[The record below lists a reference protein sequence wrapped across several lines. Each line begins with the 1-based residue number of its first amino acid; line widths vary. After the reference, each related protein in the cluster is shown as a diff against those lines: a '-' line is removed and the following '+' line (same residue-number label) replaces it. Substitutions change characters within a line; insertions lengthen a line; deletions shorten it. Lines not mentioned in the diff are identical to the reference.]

1 MAVIRFAVIG
11 TSTITRKFLAV
22 ATEVPSLQ
30 FVGAYSRSMEWARA
44 FGAEYGAPLAF
55 DSLDV
60 LAGDERVDAVYIA
73 SPNACHSAQA
83 VRLLRAG
90 KHVLCEK
97 PAASNR
103 REWDAMEAAARE
115 SGAVLLE
122 AMRSVFAPG
131 FARLRELLPRLG
143 VIRQASFVFCQYSS
157 RYDNFKRGIVENA
170 FRPELSNGALMDIGV
185 YCVYPMAALFGLP
198 AQVTA
203 DAVFLE
209 NGVDGAGSAL
219 ASYTDKQ
226 VLLRYSKINDDA
238 GESVICG
245 EEGCLRIDRIQ
256 DIRRLTFCPR
266 GGTPEVIDV
275 PTAENNMVYEAQ
287 RFAGLIEAAAPCEPY
302 MTWSRSSMTVL
313 DRIRRQA
320 GIVFPADNA

>member
-1 MAVIRFAVIG
+1 MIVIRFAVIG
-11 TSTITRKFLAV
+11 TSTITRKFLTV
-22 ATEVPSLQ
+22 AAEVPRLQ
-30 FVGAYSRSMEWARA
+30 FAGAYSRSLERAKA
-44 FGAEYGAPLAF
+44 FGAEYGARLAF
-55 DSLDV
+55 DSLDA
-60 LAGDERVDAVYIA
+60 LAEDERVDAVYIA
-73 SPNACHSAQA
+73 SPNAFHSEQA

-103 REWDAMEAAARE
+103 REWDAMETAAQE
-115 SGAVLLE
+115 GDAVLLE

-131 FARLRELLPRLG
+131 FARLQELLPRLG
-143 VIRQASFVFCQYSS
+143 AIRQASFVFCQYSS
-157 RYDNFKRGIVENA
+157 RYDNFKRGVIENA

-198 AQVTA
+198 AQVKA

-238 GESVICG
+238 GEIEICG
-245 EEGCLRIDRIQ
+245 ENGCLRIDRIQ

-266 GGTPEVIDV
+266 VGIPEVIDV

-287 RFAGLIEAAAPCEPY
+287 RFAGLIEAAASCEPY
-302 MTWSRSSMTVL
+302 TTWSRSSMAVL
-313 DRIRRQA
+313 DNIRRQA